1 MKTINNIKWWLKKY
15 LPNMVWANLSELARL
30 NPFQQFDDIDV
41 QPNPFVHACKGKLI
55 DVECHNF

>member
-1 MKTINNIKWWLKKY
+1 
-15 LPNMVWANLSELARL
+15 MVWVNLSELARL